1 MGCSGIKVKEE
12 KDYNEDINKLNALHK
27 RIESTITENE
37 STIDICEKDIATKD
51 NEIKQGE
58 NDLRQN
64 QYSYSDLEKKAK
76 AKNLF
81 ELRQERQRVQ
91 KKLNL
96 LKANNDNL
104 QNNLT
109 MVESK
114 IEEIRNFIINR
125 KTDNIIK
132 EIGNID
138 TGEVLRKNIENILEQ
153 QKRDIEIIEA
163 SKKLNKIL
171 LGDMEFNSLDDYM
184 EHILKNDGNNDTLVA
199 Y

>member
-64 QYSYSDLEKKAK
+64 QYSYSDSEKKAK

-81 ELRQERQRVQ
+81 ELKQDRQRVQ

-138 TGEVLRKNIENILEQ
+138 TGEVLRKNIEYILEQ
-153 QKRDIEIIEA
+153 QKKDKEIIEA
-163 SKKLNKIL
+163 SEKLNKVL
-171 LGDMEFNSLDDYM
+171 LRDMEFNSLDDYM
-184 EHILKNDGNNDTLVA
+184 EHILKNDGNNDTPVA

>member
-1 MGCSGIKVKEE
+1 MGCSFIKVKEE
-12 KDYNEDINKLNALHK
+12 KDYNEDINKLNDLNK

-37 STIDICEKDIATKD
+37 STIEICEKDIAQKD

-58 NDLRQN
+58 DDLRQN
-64 QYSYSDLEKKAK
+64 QYSYSDSEKKAK

-81 ELRQERQRVQ
+81 ELKQDRQRVQ

-104 QNNLT
+104 KNNLT
-109 MVESK
+109 MIESK
-114 IEEIRNFIINR
+114 IEEIKNFKINR

-138 TGEVLRKNIENILEQ
+138 TGEILRKNIENILEQ
-153 QKRDIEIIEA
+153 QKRNKKIIEA
-163 SKKLNKIL
+163 SEKLNKVL

-184 EHILKNDGNNDTLVA
+184 EHILKNDGNNDTPVA